1 MELALYI
8 LGFGV
13 MLLIGVPIAIAIGLV
28 ATAALLARVPVDA
41 ALATSAQR
49 IAAGVDSTTLLA
61 IPLFL
66 LAGQLASRG
75 GMANHLVDLAR
86 ALIGRIPGALAV
98 VNVVSCML
106 FGAISGSAVAS
117 ASAVGSLLDPR
128 MRAEGYSKGFTT
140 AVNVT
145 ASTTGLII
153 PPSNVLIVY
162 SLASGGLSIA
172 ALFLAG
178 YIPGIL
184 LGGSLLLAAGWRA
197 RKELAN
203 ANVEPPAPIRIAGA
217 LRAALPGLGLPVLI
231 IGGIASG
238 FFTATE
244 SAAIAAFYAL
254 GLGLL
259 SRTLA
264 LSDLPQVFKE
274 SALTTGVVML
284 VIGTS
289 TGLAWVL
296 AHAGVPQALG
306 EWLLGLSKNPIVV
319 LLVINAALLV
329 VGTVLD
335 ITPAI
340 LIFTPILLP
349 AVTLLGVDPVHFGI
363 VLVMN
368 LCIGLCTPP
377 VGSVLFVGC
386 GVSGARLGEVVRPLL
401 PLYLVMVAVLVCVTV
416 WPALSLALPR
426 ALGY

>member
-1 MELALYI
+1 MELTLCALA
-8 LGFGV
+8 FAV
-13 MLLIGVPIAIAIGLV
+13 MLVVGVPIAIAIGLV
-28 ATAALLARVPVDA
+28 ATAALLTRVSVDA

-49 IAAGVDSTTLLA
+49 IAAGMDSTTLLA

-75 GMANHLVDLAR
+75 GMANQLVDLAR
-86 ALIGRIPGALAV
+86 ALLGRIPGALAG
-98 VNVVSCML
+98 VNVLACML

-117 ASAVGSLLDPR
+117 ASAVGSLMDPR
-128 MRAEGYSKGFTT
+128 MRAEGYSRGFTT
-140 AVNVT
+140 AVNVS
-145 ASTTGLII
+145 AATTGLII

-178 YIPGIL
+178 YVPGIL
-184 LGGSLLLAAGWRA
+184 LGGALLLAAGLGA
-197 RKELAN
+197 RQDLA
-203 ANVEPPAPIRIAGA
+203 AAARPPAPPRLAGA

-238 FFTATE
+238 LFTATE

-254 GLGLL
+254 GVGLL
-259 SRTLA
+259 TRTLT
-264 LSDLPQVFKE
+264 LPELPPVFRD

-289 TGLAWVL
+289 MGLAWVL

-306 EWLLGLSKNPIVV
+306 EWLLGLSTNPIVV

-349 AVTLLGVDPVHFGI
+349 AVTRLGIDPVHFGI
-363 VLVMN
+363 ILVMN

-401 PLYLVMVAVLVCVTV
+401 PLYAVMVAVLLGVTL
-416 WPALSLALPR
+416 WPPLSLALPR

>member
-61 IPLFL
+61 IPLCL

-128 MRAEGYSKGFTT
+128 MRAEGYSKGFAT

-254 GLGLL
+254 CLGLL

-264 LSDLPQVFKE
+264 LSELPQVFKE

-306 EWLLGLSKNPIVV
+306 EWLLSLSKNPIVV